1 VTTLLDLPV
10 RVDGVQLIGEMSGSG
25 YRTPPAL
32 VRRAD
37 GQVLQL
43 TPLLYLV
50 LQACDG
56 QRGHEDVAQVV
67 GHALGRSV
75 SGDDVRTLVDT
86 HLRPLGLLR
95 AADGSEPEL
104 KRTDPLIGLKP
115 RFAVTD
121 PRTTRRLT
129 DPFRVLFRPLV
140 PLAVVAGFAA
150 IVAWVFFERGLG
162 ASAYEAFERPQLLL
176 LVFVVSVI
184 SGGLH
189 EFGHAAAARYG
200 GADPGSMGAGL
211 YIVWPAFYTDVTDS
225 YRLDRAGRLRTDLG
239 GLYFNAIV
247 VVLTYVW
254 WWATG
259 WEALLLLVA
268 TQVLQMGQQLLP
280 LLRFDGYH
288 VLADLAGVPDLYQR
302 IRPTLVG
309 LLPNHWNSPENAV
322 LTRRARVVITLWVL
336 VTVPLM
342 ALMFLAMIRAVPRL
356 LGTARAVMAEDAA
369 SVSQAA
375 RDGQLLDAAGYAL
388 QLLGVVLPVLATAV
402 ILGRLAVRW
411 FGGLAV
417 WSRGSVGRRGVAA
430 ALSAVLITGLAWA
443 WWPQPGTYRPID
455 PQEPGTLNA
464 LLSSAPA
471 APASAAADSVA
482 TLARPALPVGEAARR
497 RLDGDTPLVA
507 AFAADSAL
515 PTKDEPVLSLVLV
528 PNDDTRDLPTSSPS
542 PTSSDPTSGPSSSP
556 SSSPGSTP
564 GPEPTSGASPGTTP
578 EDDAWVFP
586 FDQPLAPEEG
596 DNQAL
601 AVNTEDGT
609 VTYDVAFAL
618 VWAEDD
624 EVLNVNEAHAYASC
638 TDCVAVA
645 VAFQV
650 VLIMDDAQV
659 VVPQN
664 LAVAANY
671 DCHSCITAA
680 VASQLV
686 LSIPDEPGE
695 EQLLQLVAVW
705 ERLLEFARTITAYS
719 LTEITDRLDGFKE
732 EITQILGAA
741 PPATVTPSP
750 SSSPESPTQSPAT
763 LPTPTEQST
772 TPATSP
778 EPSPTQSPV
787 QSPTP
792 SPTDSPSTSPTSPAS
807 PSPAPT
813 DSPSTSPS
821 PEPTDSPSTSPSQS
835 PTPSGTTSPSPSPTV
850 SPTGVSPTQE
860 ASERDGTP

>member
-1 VTTLLDLPV
+1 MTALLDAPA
-10 RVDGVQLIGEMSGSG
+10 RVGGVQLIGEMAGSG

-56 QRGHEDVAQVV
+56 HRSHEDIAEVV
-67 GHALGRSV
+67 GRALRRSV
-75 SGDDVRTLVDT
+75 TGADVQTLVDS

-121 PRTTRRLT
+121 PQTTHRLT
-129 DPFRVLFRPLV
+129 DPFRFLFRPLV
-140 PLAVVAGFAA
+140 PLVFVAGFLA
-150 IVAWVFFERGLG
+150 VVVWVFFERGLA
-162 ASAYEAFERPQLLL
+162 ASAYEAFDRPQLLL

-184 SGGLH
+184 SGGFH

-200 GADPGSMGAGL
+200 GAEPGAMGAGL

-225 YRLDRAGRLRTDLG
+225 YRLGRGGRLRTDLG

-302 IRPTLVG
+302 IRPTLLG
-309 LLPNHWNSPENAV
+309 LLPKNWNSPQNTM
-322 LTRRARVVITLWVL
+322 LKPQARLLITLWVF

-342 ALMFLAMIRAVPRL
+342 ALMLLGMLTAVPRL
-356 LGTARAVMAEDAA
+356 LGTARAVLAEDAA
-369 SVSQAA
+369 AVADA
-375 RDGQLLDAAGYAL
+375 VRDGALLDAAGYAL
-388 QLLGVVLPVLATAV
+388 QLLGVALPVLATAV
-402 ILGRLAVRW
+402 ILARLAHRW
-411 FGGLAV
+411 FGGLAA
-417 WSRGSVGRRGVAA
+417 WSRGSAARRGLAA
-430 ALSAVLITGLAWA
+430 VLSSLLITGLAWA
-443 WWPQPGTYRPID
+443 WWPHPGAYRPIQPD
-455 PQEPGTLNA
+455 EDGS
-464 LLSSAPA
+464 LSAILSAAPVV
-471 APASAAADSVA
+471 PASAVA
-482 TLARPALPVGEAARR
+482 ETVDTLARPALPVGDAARR
-497 RLDGDTPLVA
+497 RLDTGEPLVA
-507 AFAADSAL
+507 AFEEGAAL
-515 PTKDEPVLSLVLV
+515 PTEDDPVLSMVLV
-528 PNDDTRDLPTSSPS
+528 PNDEDTTPDLTASAPS
-542 PTSSDPTSGPSSSP
+542 PTTATSSEPGTSG
-556 SSSPGSTP
+556 T
-564 GPEPTSGASPGTTP
+564 PEPTPDATPEPPATSP

-586 FDQPLAPEEG
+586 FDEPLAPEEG

-601 AVNTEDGT
+601 AVNTNDGT

-618 VWAEDD
+618 VWADGN

-671 DCHSCITAA
+671 ECHSCITAA

-686 LSIPDEPGE
+686 LSIPGEPGE
-695 EQLLQLVAVW
+695 EQLLQLAGVW
-705 ERLLEFARTITAYS
+705 TRLLDLARNITAYS
-719 LTEITDRLDGFKE
+719 LTEITDQLDGFKD
-732 EITQILGAA
+732 EITRILGTA
-741 PPATVTPSP
+741 PPATLAPAPTSSATSTPTTPS
-750 SSSPESPTQSPAT
+750 SPTQSPPDT
-763 LPTPTEQST
+763 VSPTDPETSPGPTPAPAPSEST
-772 TPATSP
+772 TPA
-778 EPSPTQSPV
+778 SPTPSDAPSDAP
-787 QSPTP
+787 SPTP
-792 SPTDSPSTSPTSPAS
+792 SPTSTVSPTPSAPPTETPTAPGTESPTSPS
-807 PSPAPT
+807 
-813 DSPSTSPS
+813 
-821 PEPTDSPSTSPSQS
+821 E
-835 PTPSGTTSPSPSPTV
+835 SPSPSASPSAEV
-850 SPTGVSPTQE
+850 SPASSRSNPTGT
-860 ASERDGTP
+860 R